1 MTDKEILKKA
11 IEIAI
16 ENGLFS
22 NTESSVLKADVSTQ
36 DHATQIFLTFK
47 DWRKE
52 EMIIRNLEIIFRH
65 DFAKAFWKN
74 DFWAGHISTPVGE
87 NGRGMRMSHRWQ
99 YHLQQMVLEENPINY
114 LRKFI
119 NTEKSKS

>member
-1 MTDKEILKKA
+1 MTDKETLQKA
-11 IEIAI
+11 IEQAI
-16 ENGLFS
+16 DNGLFS

-74 DFWAGHISTPVGE
+74 DFWADT
-87 NGRGMRMSHRWQ
+87 
-99 YHLQQMVLEENPINY
+99 YLHL
-114 LRKFI
+114 
-119 NTEKSKS
+119 